1 MCWGGKGF
9 GLHEKSTLSLD
20 LSLTSSL
27 GSVMCDRNAYIMVV
41 RSIMDPYRHVFWTS
55 PWKCSIF
62 DFSFLISTPRRKSVS
77 VDFTL
82 VFCKM
87 QLSCF
92 SAVVHHFGNGRM
104 VLTQKCDAIGAVFGS
119 SPGQTVETPIVMSEH
134 WALFDK
140 ENVEENESICARM
153 VLSTSKSE
161 TETYH
166 IFISYICVES
176 KTYITS
182 HKVV

>member
-27 GSVMCDRNAYIMVV
+27 GSVTCDRNAYIMVV

-119 SPGQTVETPIVMSEH
+119 SPGQTVKIPIVMSEN

-153 VLSTSKSE
+153 VCTSKSE
-161 TETYH
+161 TETYN